1 MSIAEQ
7 VVSTA
12 ELGSILGLSERRVR
26 ELRDQK
32 VIPDEG
38 GGRFRLVD
46 SVRAYCAHMR
56 PASGRAA
63 AGGSEGAGT
72 LDQARIEVLNEQRDR
87 LKMLNAQMRGET
99 VLAEDMEN
107 VVGAYADA
115 TRARILALP
124 TRAAPLVLGMAS
136 LAEIRDKLTEL
147 SHEACGELAAQEI
160 TATVYDRARRR
171 AGRGASGD
179 TDIPADGAPT
189 EADGQP
195 VGGSVSAP

>member
-1 MSIAEQ
+1 MSDEAPTVSAS
-7 VVSTA
+7 VV
-12 ELGSILGLSERRVR
+12 GDWIGLSERRVR
-26 ELRDQK
+26 ELRDQA
-32 VIPDEG
+32 VIPDNGRG
-38 GGRFRLVD
+38 GFDLRE
-46 SVRAYCAHMR
+46 SIRAYCAHIR
-56 PASGRAA
+56 PAAGRNA
-63 AGGSEGAGT
+63 AGGSAGAAS

-87 LKMLNAQMRGET
+87 LKMLNAQMRGEA
-99 VLAEDMEN
+99 VLAEDMET

-171 AGRGASGD
+171 AGRGAGGES
-179 TDIPADGAPT
+179 DIPADGAAA

-195 VGGSVSAP
+195 VGGSVPAP